1 VATAAAVAAGAFL
14 NTGQI
19 CTSMERIYVH
29 RAIAQ
34 PFLDALV
41 AEART
46 YRIGDGRDES
56 TRLGPLVDERQRGI
70 VVDHVG
76 EAVRRGA
83 TVLVG
88 GEVPDGPGFFYPA
101 TVVTDVPDDTPLM
114 TEETFGAVAPVRVV
128 DSFDEALALAT
139 DSSFGITG
147 RRAAFDAATRQAT
160 VITAPR

>member
-1 VATAAAVAAGAFL
+1 
-14 NTGQI
+14 
-19 CTSMERIYVH
+19 M
-29 RAIAQ
+29 
-34 PFLDALV
+34 
-41 AEART
+41 
-46 YRIGDGRDES
+46 
-56 TRLGPLVDERQRGI
+56 
-70 VVDHVG
+70 VDHVG

-114 TEETFGAVAPVRVV
+114 TEETFGPVAPVRVV
-128 DSFDEALALAT
+128 DSFDEALALAR
-139 DSSFGITG
+139 DSSFGLAATVYTNSAEHAERSRQLPVGMLWINQWQAGGLDRTYEPAGNSGLGITG